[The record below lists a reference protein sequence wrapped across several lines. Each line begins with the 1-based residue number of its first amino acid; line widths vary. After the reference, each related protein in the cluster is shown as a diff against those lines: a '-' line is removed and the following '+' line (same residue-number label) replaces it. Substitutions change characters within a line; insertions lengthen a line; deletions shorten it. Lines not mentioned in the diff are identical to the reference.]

1 MVLKEAINA
10 ENVYMHRKEAAK
22 NGDSGWY
29 FGLLDDP
36 DEENRPLS
44 DFEMVPTYQLL
55 QYRMDAMRVLEMPV
69 GTVAVFSGNQMTA
82 LVDANDNALKF
93 TTEEERRRMGAKQR
107 ADFEAE
113 VERARQQAQNAE
125 KTETEEK

>member
-1 MVLKEAINA
+1 
-10 ENVYMHRKEAAK
+10 
-22 NGDSGWY
+22 
-29 FGLLDDP
+29 
-36 DEENRPLS
+36 
-44 DFEMVPTYQLL
+44 MVPTYQLL